1 VIPVKKKFYLP
12 LSLICNA
19 PFIRKVLFIYL
30 IAMDAQKI
38 TLKMSK
44 KSRDIQSQCLC
55 SLSWK
60 SNGIFMLICA
70 LYKQKG
76 QEIRGVLAQMN

>member
-1 VIPVKKKFYLP
+1 
-12 LSLICNA
+12 
-19 PFIRKVLFIYL
+19 
-30 IAMDAQKI
+30 MDAQKI

-76 QEIRGVLAQMN
+76 QEIRGVGAQMN